1 MDKANQPRILYMED
15 DQGLAKLF
23 LKHMNRAGYQ
33 VDIAEDGIK
42 GLRMYDPDLYQILA
56 VDYAMP
62 GKTGLEVIEELS
74 SKGSIPPTIM
84 VTGAGT
90 EEIAVEALKLGVSD
104 YVIKDPQ
111 GRYLRLLPAIID
123 KVLEKHRILSEKKAA
138 ETALQTTLNEL
149 EDLVLKRTQEL
160 NNANKTLEQEIEE
173 RRKAEKSLYE
183 QNIFMQSILES
194 LTHPFH
200 VIDANDYK
208 VVLANSASKK
218 RGYVEGVF
226 CHYAAYGL
234 DSPCDEPIRPCPV
247 NIIKANKRPVSFE
260 VGRTALNG
268 ERRHEKVQAYP
279 LFNEKGQVDKIIEY
293 RVDITENKKAEQER
307 KSYEE
312 RFEVIFKT
320 TRECIFV
327 KDLEGRYLHVNPAME
342 SLFEKSAYE
351 MMSLSDEDLFGEEEA
366 QHIREI
372 EARVA
377 KGEIVEEEHTRKV
390 NGKLVTFL
398 DTRAPIRDPDGLII
412 GVCGIARNISD
423 RKLTRIQPSPID
435 FQYPSETMRE
445 TLAQA
450 QLAANSDSLVL
461 LTGESG
467 VGKDYMAK
475 YIHDKSPRSKGPFF
489 SINCAA
495 VPPRLAESELFGY
508 EKGSFTGALNRS
520 MGLLELAEGGTLLL
534 NEIGELSLAMQA
546 KLLTFLD
553 TKTFTRVGGR
563 DVVSVNTRI
572 IAATNR
578 DLQAEVKSGD
588 FRSDL
593 YYRLNVI
600 TILIPPLRDRMEDL
614 PVLTEQ
620 IIDLLARELQLGA
633 PPVIDRSIMN
643 KLSNYHWPGNIRELR
658 NVLERGIILSNK
670 GEIMLDTLDPD
681 SSVALNALELGL
693 PPGKTLS
700 DIIADFKLDM
710 IDQAMKK
717 SGGNKKKAAE
727 ILGIS
732 RFALARALNSTN
744 NHKT

>member
-1 MDKANQPRILYMED
+1 MDKPEKPRILYMED

-23 LKHMNRAGYQ
+23 QKHMNRAGYK

-42 GLRMYDPDLYQILA
+42 GLEMFDPNWHQVLA

-62 GKTGLEVIEELS
+62 GKTGLQVIEELY
-74 SKGSIPPTIM
+74 SKGNIPPTIM
-84 VTGAGT
+84 VTGQGT

-104 YVIKDPQ
+104 YVIKDPHA
-111 GRYLRLLPAIID
+111 RYLSLLPTIID
-123 KVLEKHRILSEKKAA
+123 KVLEKHRIVHEKKAA
-138 ETALQTTLNEL
+138 EAALKTTLDEL
-149 EDLVLKRTQEL
+149 EELVLKRTQEL
-160 NNANKTLEQEIEE
+160 HMANNTLEQEVVE
-173 RRKAEKSLYE
+173 RRKAEQSLYE
-183 QNIFMQSILES
+183 QNRFMQSILES

-200 VIDANDYK
+200 VIDANEYT
-208 VVLANSASKK
+208 VTLSNSASRK

-226 CHYAAYGL
+226 CYNAAYGL
-234 DSPCDEPIRPCPV
+234 DSICDEPIRPCPV
-247 NIIKANKRPVSFE
+247 KIIKSNKRPVSFE
-260 VGRTALNG
+260 VGRTTTTG
-268 ERRHEKVQAYP
+268 ERRYEQVQAYP
-279 LFNEKGQVDKIIEY
+279 LFDNNGQVDKIIEY
-293 RVDITENKKAEQER
+293 RVDITESKKVEQER

-312 RFEVIFKT
+312 RFEVIFNT

-342 SLFEKSAYE
+342 SLFAKTANEIMA
-351 MMSLSDEDLFGEEEA
+351 LSDEDLFGGEEA
-366 QHIREI
+366 QHIREL
-372 EARVA
+372 EARVVN
-377 KGEIVEEEHTRKV
+377 GETVEQEHTRKV

-398 DTRAPIRDPDGLII
+398 DTRAPIRDPDGRVI

-423 RKLTRIQPSPID
+423 RKLTRIQPAPID

-450 QLAANSDSLVL
+450 HLAANSDSLVL

-489 SINCAA
+489 SINCAT
-495 VPPRLAESELFGY
+495 VPSRLAESELFGY

-563 DVVSVNTRI
+563 DIVSVNTRI

-578 DLQAEVKSGD
+578 DLQAEVKAGG
-588 FRSDL
+588 FRPDL

-600 TILIPPLRDRMEDL
+600 TIPIPPLRDRMEDL

-620 IIDLLARELQLGA
+620 IINLLARELQLGA
-633 PPVIDRSIMN
+633 PPAIDRSMMN

-700 DIIADFKLDM
+700 DIIADFKMDM

-717 SGGNKKKAAE
+717 SAGNKKKAAE

-732 RFALARALNSTN
+732 RYALARALDSTN
-744 NHKT
+744 NKKT